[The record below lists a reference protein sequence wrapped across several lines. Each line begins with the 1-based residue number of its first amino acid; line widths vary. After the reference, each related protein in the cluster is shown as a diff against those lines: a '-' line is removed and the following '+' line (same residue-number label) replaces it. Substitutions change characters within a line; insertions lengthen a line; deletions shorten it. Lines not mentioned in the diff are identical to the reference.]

1 MFSEKEKIFKI
12 RILVFYFF
20 VLAVFVVLFFRYWN
34 LQVLNGAK
42 YSKIAKENTLRV
54 VTITSKRG
62 KILAKQGEILA
73 DHKIGYSILLD
84 RNQLKK
90 HRISV
95 LAKFLNYKDKEFK
108 KILKKYRKIP
118 LYNPIPVKANI
129 SFEEMSAF
137 EARKKDFPEL
147 FIGINPYRYYPYGS
161 LLAHIIGYTG
171 EPTVKELRSIGSLQN
186 VGKTG
191 LEKQYDY
198 LLRGKNGSKK
208 IIVDSKGRFIDTKLI
223 EKPINGTDIE
233 TTVILPLQK
242 LIKKQMGKY
251 LGATIV
257 INVNDG
263 RIYGMVSNPSY
274 NPNLLT
280 LKENPKAWKLISN
293 SKNYPLINRV
303 IQGRYSPGSIF
314 KLVMMY
320 SALDSGI
327 SMGKKYFCSG
337 TFEQSGIVFRC
348 WNTAGHGELNLP
360 SAVAHSCNVYF
371 YNLGLKLGI
380 EKIIKTSKAFGL
392 CDLTHIDIPGEK
404 KGFLPTPAWK
414 KKKTGYVWYPGDT
427 VNTSIGQGYLL
438 VTPIETAVLISTIAS
453 NGIKVV
459 PHFLNS
465 PGVLW
470 KKQKLNLNEKYL
482 KKVRYAMRKVVT
494 SGTGISLNDLPIKV
508 AGKTGTAQTISGD
521 RNSGKENSWFAGFA
535 PYKNPEIT
543 VVVIAEKGGHG
554 SDTAAPIAA
563 AIFNFYAKNK
573 ELFN

>member
-1 MFSEKEKIFKI
+1 MFSEKEKIFKV
-12 RILVFYFF
+12 RILIFYFF
-20 VLAVFVVLFFRYWN
+20 VLGMFVILFFRYWN
-34 LQVLNGAK
+34 LQALNGAK
-42 YSKIAKENTLRV
+42 YAKIANENTLRV
-54 VTITSKRG
+54 VTIKSKRG

-84 RNQLKK
+84 RNRLSKK
-90 HRISV
+90 RFGK
-95 LAKFLNYKDKEFK
+95 LANFLGYTTKEFK
-108 KILKKYRKIP
+108 KLLDKYRKIP
-118 LYNPIPVKANI
+118 LYNPIPVKNNI
-129 SFEEMSAF
+129 SFEKMSEF

-147 FIGINPYRYYPYGS
+147 FTGINPYRYYPYGP
-161 LLAHIIGYTG
+161 LFAHITGYTG
-171 EPTVKELRSIGSLQN
+171 EPTVKELRNIGSLQN

-198 LLRGKNGSKK
+198 LLRGQNGSKK
-208 IIVDSKGRFIDTKLI
+208 IIVDSRGRFIDTKLV

-233 TTVILPLQK
+233 TSVILPLQR
-242 LIKKQMGKY
+242 LIKKKMGKY
-251 LGATIV
+251 LGAV
-257 INVNDG
+257 VVMNVNDG
-263 RIYGMVSNPSY
+263 RLYGLVSNPSY

-280 LKENPKAWKLISN
+280 LKENPNAWKSIKK

-303 IQGRYSPGSIF
+303 TQGKYSPGSIF

-320 SALDSGI
+320 AALNSGV
-327 SMGKKYFCSG
+327 SMGKKYYCNG
-337 TFEQSGIVFRC
+337 TFQQSGIVFRC
-348 WNTAGHGELNLP
+348 WNTQGHGELNLP
-360 SAVAHSCNVYF
+360 SAIAHSCNVYF

-380 EKIIKTSKAFGL
+380 DKIVETADNFKL
-392 CDLTHIDIPGEK
+392 CQLTHIDIPGEK
-404 KGFLPTPAWK
+404 KGLLPSPEWK
-414 KKKTGYVWYPGDT
+414 KNNVGYVWYPGDT

-438 VTPIETAVLISTIAS
+438 VTPIEIASLISVIAS
-453 NGIKVV
+453 NGEKAV

-470 KKQKLNLNEKYL
+470 KKEKLPLNERYL
-482 KKVRYAMRKVVT
+482 KKVKYAMRKVIT

-535 PYKNPEIT
+535 PYKKPEIAI
-543 VVVIAEKGGHG
+543 VVIAEKGGHG

-573 ELFN
+573 DLFK